1 MERSAYAG
9 RSLALREIFQAREAE
24 IHSVTVY
31 RDRAEVKRSVRLR
44 VEAGENEV
52 VVTGLPT
59 CTDKNSIRLDAV
71 QVYGHHLSPYIC
83 VRVEGLSEAGGKV
96 IITDVVYSADVKPL
110 HRGEGEGEYERL
122 RGVVKEKER
131 ELKYLEFKEAAL
143 AKQRTL
149 LLKFAGH
156 VTKVSS
162 RKVTWKSFKSSV
174 SMYV

>member
-1 MERSAYAG
+1 MAYAG

-24 IHSVTVY
+24 IYSVTVY

-71 QVYGHHLSPYIC
+71 YGHHLSPYIC

-96 IITDVVYSADVKPL
+96 IITDVVYSTDVKPL
-110 HRGEGEGEYERL
+110 HRGEGEGEGEYETL

-162 RKVTWKSFKSSV
+162 RKVTQKSCKSSV